1 MLQELT
7 LRMDTRVTLDVYL
20 VQRAMLVLSV
30 QTTQSA
36 VMKVMKLLRLEV
48 VSALLVLTVNM

>member
-7 LRMDTRVTLDVYL
+7 LLMDTQVTLDVYL
-20 VQRAMLVLSV
+20 VQSALLVLSV

-36 VMKVMKLLRLEV
+36 VMKVMKLLRSVV
-48 VSALLVLTVNM
+48 VSALLVLITSG

>member
-36 VMKVMKLLRLEV
+36 VMKVMKLLRPVV
-48 VSALLVLTVNM
+48 VSALLVLITRF

>member
-7 LRMDTRVTLDVYL
+7 LLMETQITLDVNP
-20 VQRAMLVLSV
+20 VKSARLVLSV

-36 VMKVMKLLRLEV
+36 VMKVMKLLRSEV